1 MKKALIAVLIL
12 LLASPV
18 VMAKTI
24 EGVDVPETII
34 LDGQNLVLNG
44 AGVRNKKVVFIN
56 IDVYVAGLYLQSQTS
71 DAQVIID
78 AEAPMAIR
86 LYMTTGMASKEKM
99 IDAWNEGFESV
110 TGGNTEPLQEKIEKF
125 NAMFNTDPE
134 EGDMYEIAY
143 IPGTGITVAMNEEI
157 QGDPIAGL
165 EFKKAVF
172 GIWLGKN
179 LEDKYLKAL
188 KSGLLGK

>member
-125 NAMFNTDPE
+125 NAMFNKDPE